1 MNIWDNFTHTN
12 PNRIRDAS
20 NGDVAANSYYL
31 YKRDIEMLR
40 ELGVDFYRFSLS
52 WTRIL
57 PTGFPDK
64 INPAGVEYYN
74 NLINEL
80 LMYNIEPVV
89 TIYH

>member
-40 ELGVDFYRFSLS
+40 ELGVDFYRPGQEFYQQD
-52 WTRIL
+52 
-57 PTGFPDK
+57 F
-64 INPAGVEYYN
+64 
-74 NLINEL
+74 LIKLTLQELNTITTL
-80 LMYNIEPVV
+80 LMNC
-89 TIYH
+89 